1 MRNTRKA
8 VEDKPVEELT
18 ATALVGSL
26 CLNPGSHS
34 REDIP
39 HVGPLASYP
48 FYEWEKLPGAEVEV
62 RLNGA
67 LYRHGRIEAATADG
81 KIAWMAK
88 DGLKDRTLID
98 KASGYEIRLA
108 PPQLQAIHAMTQAG
122 IFKTN
127 KPFG

>member
-1 MRNTRKA
+1 MT
-8 VEDKPVEELT
+8 
-18 ATALVGSL
+18 
-26 CLNPGSHS
+26 
-34 REDIP
+34 DIP
-39 HVGPLASYP
+39 HIGPLASYP

-62 RLNGA
+62 RLDGA
-67 LYRHGRIEAATADG
+67 LFRRGRIEAATADG
-81 KIAWMAK
+81 TIAWIAQ

-127 KPFG
+127 RRFG